1 MVDFPISN
9 CEPHSLHLMTP
20 YIRWLVIY
28 WMAMLKQMG
37 FDPEKTKRTLDMLL
51 MDRKNEFREL
61 ADVIFPKGTSSNM
74 SVEDSNKF
82 ILDFSLDVNTA
93 FKTWSGQER
102 LSTNSSLKALTIL
115 RQLSRG
121 QAAMISV
128 AHLLNISYDLAEEFK
143 VIYNRLE

>member
-1 MVDFPISN
+1 
-9 CEPHSLHLMTP
+9 
-20 YIRWLVIY
+20 
-28 WMAMLKQMG
+28 MAMLKQMG

-61 ADVIFPKGTSSNM
+61 ADAIFPKGTSSNM

-93 FKTWSGQER
+93 FKTWSGQEQ

-121 QAAMISV
+121 QAAMNSV

>member
-1 MVDFPISN
+1 MV
-9 CEPHSLHLMTP
+9 L
-20 YIRWLVIY
+20 Y

-37 FDPEKTKRTLDMLL
+37 FEPEKTKRALEMLL
-51 MDRKNEFREL
+51 IDRKNEFREL
-61 ADVIFPKGTSSNM
+61 AGVIFPNGPSSNM

-102 LSTNSSLKALTIL
+102 LSLNSSLKALIIL

-121 QAAMISV
+121 QAAMNSLT
-128 AHLLNISYDLAEEFK
+128 HLLNISYNLAEEFK

>member
-1 MVDFPISN
+1 
-9 CEPHSLHLMTP
+9 
-20 YIRWLVIY
+20 
-28 WMAMLKQMG
+28 MAMLKQMG
-37 FDPEKTKRTLDMLL
+37 FDPEKTRRTLDMLL
-51 MDRKNEFREL
+51 IDRKNEFREL

-82 ILDFSLDVNTA
+82 ILDFSLEVHTA
-93 FKTWSGQER
+93 FKTWSGQEQ

-121 QAAMISV
+121 QAAMNSV
-128 AHLLNISYDLAEEFK
+128 AHLLNISYNLAEEFK